1 MKRKITSNKTKHV
14 LVENELK
21 KLQSFSSCLSIG
33 QSYLNNDGA
42 QLYLILRLLYYTLK
56 GLDNT
61 EKVVSWKSK
70 GLSTGKLTTPPT
82 TDNSCNISSQN
93 VSKFTYLT
101 FDKYISDEKCIKAT
115 SYIASINSLMWYNYS
130 NYNIYK
136 FTVNIFNIIAS
147 GNNIPS
153 CEK

>member
-1 MKRKITSNKTKHV
+1 MKRKITLYKTKYV
-14 LVENELK
+14 LVENKLK

-82 TDNSCNISSQN
+82 TDNSCDISSQN

-101 FDKYISDEKCIKAT
+101 LDKYIWDEKCVNAQNI
-115 SYIASINSLMWYNYS
+115 LYS
-130 NYNIYK
+130 NYK
-136 FTVNIFNIIAS
+136 L
-147 GNNIPS
+147 PS
-153 CEK
+153 VI

>member
-1 MKRKITSNKTKHV
+1 MKRKITLNKTKYV

-82 TDNSCNISSQN
+82 TDNSCNISGQN

-101 FDKYISDEKCIKAT
+101 LDKYIWDEKCVNAQNI
-115 SYIASINSLMWYNYS
+115 LYS
-130 NYNIYK
+130 NYK
-136 FTVNIFNIIAS
+136 L
-147 GNNIPS
+147 PS
-153 CEK
+153 VI

>member
-82 TDNSCNISSQN
+82 TDNSCDISSQN

-101 FDKYISDEKCIKAT
+101 LDKYIWDEKCVNAQNI
-115 SYIASINSLMWYNYS
+115 LYS
-130 NYNIYK
+130 NYK
-136 FTVNIFNIIAS
+136 L
-147 GNNIPS
+147 PS
-153 CEK
+153 VI